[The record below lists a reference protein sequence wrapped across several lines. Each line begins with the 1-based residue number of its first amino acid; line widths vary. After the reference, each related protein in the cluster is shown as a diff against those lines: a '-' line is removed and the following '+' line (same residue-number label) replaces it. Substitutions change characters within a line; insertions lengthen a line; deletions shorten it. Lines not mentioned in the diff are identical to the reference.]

1 MLVRSESS
9 WQYPNSPQISLWY
22 IPENFQGTR
31 ILTSHKPNFGT
42 DWQHLSGW
50 CPNSCWTF
58 FVPWDLDSPSHVIL
72 WALRLAKNLESTEGF
87 VGAVPRWSDSRSWY
101 YHHRWKTTIIINNPH
116 HHPTKS
122 ATKYPG
128 YMLPVSQY
136 HMEFN
141 WKISNI
147 FQLPFLDPLDDPCQ
161 KTAASSAYA
170 WGIFR
175 ILWCAQ
181 GKSDTV
187 ASETT
192 KKMDLELLRNSPFF
206 VFEGSCFFPQNA
218 FSEKLHFFLWTLRS
232 LFFCIESKTFKS
244 IACFR
249 EYFLHTC
256 CGGWFFFGG
265 RVATNKF
272 LWWSDLPVVFALH
285 FVSGPHYHMSTSVS
299 KDMFL
304 KLTPPRSK
312 GLGEWVS
319 FSMFGILFLF
329 GVQPCCLKWKL
340 SIPNHRRS
348 DVFDKYGSWQLA

>member
-1 MLVRSESS
+1 MSQQLL
-9 WQYPNSPQISLWY
+9 NL
-22 IPENFQGTR
+22 
-31 ILTSHKPNFGT
+31 
-42 DWQHLSGW
+42 
-50 CPNSCWTF
+50 F
-58 FVPWDLDSPSHVIL
+58 FPWDLDSPSHVIL

-218 FSEKLHFFLWTLRS
+218 FSEKLHFFFVNIEIAFFLHWVQNIQKHSLLPWIFPSHLLWWMIFFWGKSCNQQVFMMIRPS
-232 LFFCIESKTFKS
+232 SGVCSAFCIRTSLPHEHFCFK
-244 IACFR
+244 R
-249 EYFLHTC
+249 YVPETHTSSVK
-256 CGGWFFFGG
+256 GV
-265 RVATNKF
+265 RR
-272 LWWSDLPVVFALH
+272 
-285 FVSGPHYHMSTSVS
+285 MS
-299 KDMFL
+299 
-304 KLTPPRSK
+304 
-312 GLGEWVS
+312 
-319 FSMFGILFLF
+319 FLF
-329 GVQPCCLKWKL
+329 HVWDIVFVWSATLLFKMEIINSQSPKVRCFWQIWELAARL
-340 SIPNHRRS
+340 S
-348 DVFDKYGSWQLA
+348 WAA